1 MNFIEDSNNNRYDHK
16 TNTVII
22 GGWVGNKM
30 AWILPG
36 GSITMQV
43 GTAKRALF
51 AMAKLK
57 AANGGSLYQGY
68 KTPPAYN
75 NKI

>member
-43 GTAKRALF
+43 RTARVALQ
-51 AMAKLK
+51 AMAKMMAVK
-57 AANGGSLYQGY
+57 
-68 KTPPAYN
+68 
-75 NKI
+75 